1 MFGGFSY
8 DIQINTTNPEDMD
21 NLDILLNFDWMNHV
35 ANQMEVEMA
44 FQMERK
50 YPKEQDRKV
59 FRLSKIFDG
68 LFYQVANSPKIS
80 IKLVKFPKFSIKLV
94 KFPKFSINRFLIGDS
109 SNI

>member
-1 MFGGFSY
+1 MVYKLHLLVPSWKFQLNHFCHYNEEIVGLEEDPDSTNLKCKMFGGFSY

-35 ANQMEVEMA
+35 ANQMETEMA

-59 FRLSKIFDG
+59 LRLSRIFDE
-68 LFYQVANSPKIS
+68 
-80 IKLVKFPKFSIKLV
+80 
-94 KFPKFSINRFLIGDS
+94 
-109 SNI
+109 

>member
-21 NLDILLNFDWMNHV
+21 NLDKLLNFDWMNHV
-35 ANQMEVEMA
+35 ANQMETEMA

-59 FRLSKIFDG
+59 FRLSVIFDC
-68 LFYQVANSPKIS
+68 STRRS
-80 IKLVKFPKFSIKLV
+80 IRRNFRSSLLSSRNFGSID
-94 KFPKFSINRFLIGDS
+94 FR
-109 SNI
+109 

>member
-44 FQMERK
+44 IQMERK

-59 FRLSKIFDG
+59 FRLSEIFDE
-68 LFYQVANSPKIS
+68 LFYQVVNSPKFSVKI
-80 IKLVKFPKFSIKLV
+80 VKFPKFSI
-94 KFPKFSINRFLIGDS
+94 SRFQIVGS

>member
-21 NLDILLNFDWMNHV
+21 NLDTLLNFDWMNHV

-50 YPKEQDRKV
+50 YPKQQNRKV
-59 FRLSKIFDG
+59 YIGYFFG
-68 LFYQVANSPKIS
+68 
-80 IKLVKFPKFSIKLV
+80 PKFSTIFDKS
-94 KFPKFSINRFLIGDS
+94 PTFLNLRND
-109 SNI
+109 

>member
-35 ANQMEVEMA
+35 ANQMEIEMA
-44 FQMERK
+44 YQMERK

-59 FRLSKIFDG
+59 LIWFFKDG
-68 LFYQVANSPKIS
+68 T
-80 IKLVKFPKFSIKLV
+80 
-94 KFPKFSINRFLIGDS
+94 RFW
-109 SNI
+109 

>member
-21 NLDILLNFDWMNHV
+21 NLDTLLNFDWMNHV

-59 FRLSKIFDG
+59 FNFIF
-68 LFYQVANSPKIS
+68 FCS
-80 IKLVKFPKFSIKLV
+80 IARNFRWV
-94 KFPKFSINRFLIGDS
+94 
-109 SNI
+109 

>member
-59 FRLSKIFDG
+59 FR
-68 LFYQVANSPKIS
+68 
-80 IKLVKFPKFSIKLV
+80 FPKFLMDCSTRWSIRRN
-94 KFPKFSINRFLIGDS
+94 FRS
-109 SNI
+109 SLLSYRNFRSVDFK